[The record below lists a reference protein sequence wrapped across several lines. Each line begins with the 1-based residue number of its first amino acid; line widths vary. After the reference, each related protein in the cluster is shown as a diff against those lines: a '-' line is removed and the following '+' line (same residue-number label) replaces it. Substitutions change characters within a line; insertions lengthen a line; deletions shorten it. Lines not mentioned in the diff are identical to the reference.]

1 MDSGSLLKAIMGP
14 VEVKILLSLGGWLS
28 HGQSCHISYFY
39 IYKGTSTD
47 AKVKKLIHLG
57 KEFQRRRLLNVST
70 NQKQESSMA
79 IIFLSDP
86 VNMRKLHK
94 THFIDAPNQILIH

>member
-39 IYKGTSTD
+39 MTSDKIENDVTVLMEELSVD
-47 AKVKKLIHLG
+47 SKVKCSTTAATTVSPVDN
-57 KEFQRRRLLNVST
+57 LNSRQSCPQV
-70 NQKQESSMA
+70 
-79 IIFLSDP
+79 
-86 VNMRKLHK
+86 
-94 THFIDAPNQILIH
+94 